1 MEQDS
6 FAMLALVSSSL
17 VRLRSSS
24 AHTNRR
30 CLTTQLKRQSMPCV
44 VQHLLDAGLPLQAA
58 TQLGL
63 WAQREGAAHATA
75 PLTRALSRA
84 ATVVEDDDDSCA
96 FEALRPV
103 SAVLKMRAAVTTAG
117 SRPRS
122 SIGMSR
128 ALSPVANQTAAAAAA
143 VQLKPQHSHSPTASI
158 TSSTPTNIIVRS
170 FRDIEHRAQLLQ
182 RAKTSSA
189 RLNISSQPL
198 VIPNVQLL
206 TLSPAHETNPR
217 VLFHR
222 LTRESRCLS
231 ACARRVHSTAP
242 PLPPRARSRRRPG
255 TLASSRCSAKKG
267 TTTATM
273 VRLQRHNAST
283 LCGG

>member
-1 MEQDS
+1 
-6 FAMLALVSSSL
+6 MLALVSSSL

-24 AHTNRR
+24 ADTDRR

-63 WAQREGAAHATA
+63 WAQREGAAHAMA
-75 PLTRALSRA
+75 PLTRGPSRA
-84 ATVVEDDDDSCA
+84 ATVFEDDDDISA
-96 FEALRPV
+96 FETLRPV
-103 SAVLKMRAAVTTAG
+103 SAVSKMRAATSTAG

-128 ALSPVANQTAAAAAA
+128 ALSPVANQSAAAASA
-143 VQLKPQHSHSPTASI
+143 VQLKPLHSPAASI

-206 TLSPAHETNPR
+206 TLSPAHETRPR
-217 VLFHR
+217 VHLI
-222 LTRESRCLS
+222 L
-231 ACARRVHSTAP
+231 
-242 PLPPRARSRRRPG
+242 
-255 TLASSRCSAKKG
+255 
-267 TTTATM
+267 
-273 VRLQRHNAST
+273 
-283 LCGG
+283 

>member
-6 FAMLALVSSSL
+6 FAMLALVSCPVLRLQSSC
-17 VRLRSSS
+17 
-24 AHTNRR
+24 AHTDRR

-63 WAQREGAAHATA
+63 WAQREGNAHAMA
-75 PLTRALSRA
+75 PLTKGLSRA
-84 ATVVEDDDDSCA
+84 ATLFEDDDDTSA

-103 SAVLKMRAAVTTAG
+103 SAVSKMRAATSTAG

-128 ALSPVANQTAAAAAA
+128 ALSPVANQSAAAA
-143 VQLKPQHSHSPTASI
+143 VQLKPLHSPTASV

-206 TLSPAHETNPR
+206 TISPPHETRPR
-217 VLFHR
+217 VHPI
-222 LTRESRCLS
+222 
-231 ACARRVHSTAP
+231 V
-242 PLPPRARSRRRPG
+242 
-255 TLASSRCSAKKG
+255 
-267 TTTATM
+267 
-273 VRLQRHNAST
+273 
-283 LCGG
+283 

>member
-1 MEQDS
+1 
-6 FAMLALVSSSL
+6 MLALVSSSL

-63 WAQREGAAHATA
+63 WAQREGNAHAMA
-75 PLTRALSRA
+75 PLTKGLSRA
-84 ATVVEDDDDSCA
+84 ATLFEDDDDTSA

-103 SAVLKMRAAVTTAG
+103 SAVSKMRAATSTAG

-128 ALSPVANQTAAAAAA
+128 ALSPVANQSAAAASA
-143 VQLKPQHSHSPTASI
+143 VQLKPLHSPTASV

-206 TLSPAHETNPR
+206 TISPPHETRPR
-217 VLFHR
+217 VHLI
-222 LTRESRCLS
+222 
-231 ACARRVHSTAP
+231 V
-242 PLPPRARSRRRPG
+242 
-255 TLASSRCSAKKG
+255 
-267 TTTATM
+267 
-273 VRLQRHNAST
+273 
-283 LCGG
+283 